1 MSTSVMLYILP
12 SIQSTFTAIFHF
24 FTANYFSKQLIE
36 ASVESQTM
44 KHIVI
49 VGGSF
54 AGVST
59 AHRILK
65 QAAKASPAPFKVTLV
80 SRDTHFY
87 WNIAAPRALL
97 PGQIPDDKLFQPIA
111 VGFSH
116 YPKSRFEFI
125 LGSATGIDVEANQLE
140 ISESDIK
147 TTKLGYDYLILG
159 SGSNAKEG
167 LPLKSLGS
175 SNATKDALH
184 VFQERV
190 GKAKTIV
197 VVGAGATGVEIAG
210 ELGFLYGKSKRVVL
224 VS

>member
-1 MSTSVMLYILP
+1 MLYILRF
-12 SIQSTFTAIFHF
+12 IQSTLTTIFHF
-24 FTANYFSKQLIE
+24 FTASYFRRQLIE
-36 ASVESQTM
+36 SSVETQTM

-65 QAAKASPAPFKVTLV
+65 QAAKPPTAPFKVILV

-87 WNIAAPRALL
+87 WNIAAPRAIL

-111 VGFSH
+111 AGFSH
-116 YPKSRFEFI
+116 YPKGQFEFI

-140 ISESDIK
+140 ISKSDIK
-147 TTKLGYDYLILG
+147 TTKLDYDYLILG
-159 SGSNAKEG
+159 SGSKAKEG

-175 SNATKDALH
+175 TNATKTALH
-184 VFQERV
+184 DFQERV

-197 VVGAGATGVEIAG
+197 VVGAGPTGVEIAG
-210 ELGFLYGKSKRVVL
+210 ELGFLYGKTKRVVL
-224 VS
+224 VC